1 MARRSAI
8 TASRLNQYWTLIAI
22 LLIAVI
28 AISGVVAYSRYNRSQ
43 SIEISISAT
52 PELQGEINISQ
63 TEEQEQPQ
71 KIDLN
76 LAEAWL
82 LEALPGIGETRAR
95 AIIDYRQQNGL
106 FNNINELTKVEGIG
120 VTTYEKIKHLI
131 TVAD

>member
-82 LEALPGIGETRAR
+82 LESLPGIGETRAR